1 MLVFLTL
8 LTIPTFAQKTL
19 FTSSVDKDLTIKSI
33 TVAPIVDNI
42 SGIYAKPLSEHLK
55 ALVAQDKQWKQIDFP
70 ADVKATPEELEDKP
84 ESVKNILKKTKADAL
99 ISTRIS
105 KGPKGLTLR
114 MNLFSG
120 KEGLLLAQ
128 QILSDYTGFETA
140 ELKNQVAINYES
152 LKRKLPYDGTVL
164 SRRGLLVTI
173 DLGSN
178 QGLKEDQDLTA
189 IQILKVGRHPKF
201 HFLINTEKEILG
213 KIKVKK
219 VEENL
224 SFGTVVTER
233 DEGSLVPGQKFIVEN
248 FVRYP
253 DVPITNEGKVLS
265 DLSQRKDT
273 PVAFGEKAR
282 EWLPETTPTYGKV
295 EVLFGLSNYQISNN
309 LSSAG
314 GVSATSSLTPAIE
327 VGGEMWFNPNWFAE
341 ATLRQFIFSVS
352 NPYPNSSPGKL
363 NVSTSQYTLLGG
375 YNFLVADQF
384 FGPKMQLLGGYS
396 KMTSFIDQST
406 PVAFTTV
413 SYSGLVF
420 GLGGSV
426 PLETESKLP
435 VTLGA
440 RLNFFWN
447 PNLDE
452 SPVTSGGSSSKITS
466 FNAYFEFRHTQRM
479 LFKGSIAYD
488 LFSSTLT
495 GSGSRS
501 ESATSISHAMTT
513 LAGGIEYL
521 F

>member
-1 MLVFLTL
+1 MTL
-8 LTIPTFAQKTL
+8 LSVQTFAQKTL
-19 FTSSVDKDLTIKSI
+19 FTSAVDKDLTIKSI
-33 TVAPIVDNI
+33 IVAPMVDNI

-55 ALVAQDKQWKQIDFP
+55 SLVSQDRQWKQIELPSDI
-70 ADVKATPEELEDKP
+70 KTSPEELEDKP

-99 ISTRIS
+99 LSTRIS

-120 KEGLLLAQ
+120 KDGLLLAQ

-140 ELKNQVAINYES
+140 ELKNQVGLNYES

-178 QGLKEDQDLTA
+178 QGLRDDQDLTVV
-189 IQILKVGRHPKF
+189 QILKVGRHPKF
-201 HFLINTEKEILG
+201 NFLINTEKEILG

-224 SFGTVVTER
+224 SFGTIITER

-253 DVPITNEGKVLS
+253 DIPMSNEGKVLS
-265 DLSQRKDT
+265 ELGQRKDT
-273 PVAFGEKAR
+273 QVAFGDNAK
-282 EWLPETTPTYGKV
+282 EWVPERTPTYGKV
-295 EVLFGLSNYQISNN
+295 EVLFGLSSYQISNN

-314 GVSATSSLTPAIE
+314 GVSATSSLTPAIQ

-352 NPYPNSSPGKL
+352 NPYSGSSPSKL
-363 NVSTSQYTLLGG
+363 NVSTSQYSLLGG

-396 KMTSFIDQST
+396 RMTSFVDQST

-413 SYSGLVF
+413 NYAGLVF

-426 PLETESKLP
+426 PLESESKLP
-435 VTLGA
+435 VTIGA

-447 PNLDE
+447 PTLDE
-452 SPVTSGGSSSKITS
+452 SPVTSGGSSSKVTS
-466 FNAYFEFRHTQRM
+466 FNAYFEYRQTQRM

-513 LAGGIEYL
+513 LSGGIEYL